1 MKYYWHIH
9 HETLCEFSDNIEERV
24 AYIKNNKS
32 IEEMAVRLRLLREVK
47 GELPKAYKT
56 ACKAYYDA
64 RKAYN
69 DAWKAYNDAW
79 KAYYDA
85 GKAYNDAWKAC
96 NDAWKAYNDA
106 GKACKEEI
114 EELHKKEC
122 PACPWDGFTIFPDK

>member
-1 MKYYWHIH
+1 MKNYWHVH
-9 HETLCEFSDNIEERV
+9 HEILCESSDNIEERV

-64 RKAYN
+64 WKSCNDAWKSYKDARKSYN
-69 DAWKAYNDAW
+69 DAWKS
-79 KAYYDA
+79 
-85 GKAYNDAWKAC
+85 
-96 NDAWKAYNDA
+96 YNDA
-106 GKACKEEI
+106 GTACEDAGEACKEEI